1 MSFPKNALSGA
12 SLALVAILF
21 APLAVR
27 AADKTVL
34 RPVFDLEQGW
44 DSNIYNDS
52 DSEQASLVTRISPGL
67 WIENSGELGFAR
79 LGVNLVGRSVWE
91 ESELS
96 RIDSAARGTFDR
108 KLSPRLSLFGD
119 GRLDY
124 YSGYE
129 EISEG
134 GTGGTPGLPG
144 EVLLGEAPSWTRD
157 QADLGFRYLLAPRT
171 SLEFS
176 GGAGRVNFER
186 VSVFYGDPND
196 PIETSDGEYRDR
208 SLRNVRASI
217 RHQLTARDEIG
228 LAAGGDDSEY
238 QDLGSGSN
246 DSRIWNARLLWS
258 RNWSPVWSTQLSFG
272 GSTTDAEQA
281 NVPQSGGIGYV
292 AICVIFG
299 IPFPCPQQGRVALD
313 DADFSS
319 SSTGIVGALAITRTF
334 ERSLISLSYSRDTR
348 STGGSGRTNFDID
361 SFTLSFT
368 HRLAERVKL
377 SLSGNYALYQSVTD
391 DLPSYAAG
399 VNASLTEPT
408 TFTCAYGGSAQM
420 VGETPHPQ
428 DPADLIPVYQC
439 FGGSSA
445 EDRTYT
451 ILTGRIDWQMR
462 KRLSSYLITRYYH
475 ATTDYSYGSGGEISL
490 DDDDKITIGVGLR
503 YSWDLPF

>member
-1 MSFPKNALSGA
+1 MSFQKNALSGV
-12 SLALVAILF
+12 SLALVAILL
-21 APLAVR
+21 APLAAR

-34 RPVFDLEQGW
+34 RPMFDLEQGW

-52 DSEQASLVTRISPGL
+52 DSEQGSLVTRFSPAL

-79 LGVNLVGRSVWE
+79 LGVTLVGRSIWE

-96 RIDSAARGTFDR
+96 RIDSGARGTFDR
-108 KLSPRLSLFGD
+108 KLTPRLSLFGD

-134 GTGGTPGLPG
+134 GTTGLPG
-144 EVLLGEAPSWTRD
+144 DVLLGESPSWTRD
-157 QADLGFRYLLAPRT
+157 QADLGLRYLLAPRT

-208 SLRNVRASI
+208 SLRNVRASL

-228 LAAGGDDSEY
+228 LAAGGEDSEY
-238 QDLGSGSN
+238 QDLGTGSN
-246 DSRIWNARLLWS
+246 DSRIWNARLLWN

-272 GSTTDAEQA
+272 GSTTDSQQE
-281 NVPQSGGIGYV
+281 NVPQSGGIG
-292 AICVIFG
+292 CVISG
-299 IPFPCPQQGRVALD
+299 IPFQCPPQLARVELD
-313 DADFSS
+313 PESFSS
-319 SSTGIVGALAITRTF
+319 SSTGVVGSFAITRTF
-334 ERSLISLSYSRDTR
+334 ERSLISLGYSRDTR

-361 SFTLSFT
+361 AFTLSFT

-377 SLSGNYALYQSVTD
+377 SLSGNYSLYNSVTE
-391 DLPSYAAG
+391 DLPSYAAT
-399 VNASLTEPT
+399 VIPSLTEPT
-408 TFTCAYGGSAQM
+408 RFECAYGGSAKA
-420 VGETPHPQ
+420 VGEVPNPL
-428 DPADLIPVYQC
+428 DPLEMIPVYQC

-445 EDRTYT
+445 EDRAYT

-462 KRLSSYLITRYYH
+462 KRLSSYLIARYYH
-475 ATTDYSYGSGGEISL
+475 ATTDYEYGSGTEISL

-503 YSWDLPF
+503 YAWDLPF